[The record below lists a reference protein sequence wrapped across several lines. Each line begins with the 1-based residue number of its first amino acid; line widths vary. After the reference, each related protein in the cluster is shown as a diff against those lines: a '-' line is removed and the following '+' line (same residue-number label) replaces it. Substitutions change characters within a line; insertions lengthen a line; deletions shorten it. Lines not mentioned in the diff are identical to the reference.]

1 MVRDENNQQKLILAK
16 VELFAPETNWERS
29 WRRSRLS
36 CIGSSGCSFIWK
48 VLHNILPC
56 EKRLSRILQNNSPTC
71 KICSVPVEADLVH
84 CFFECE
90 ATRDVGTWLSDWICT
105 FDASSTPQR
114 ILRLDFECD
123 QNHELAVVWT
133 IAHILQY
140 MWTVRT
146 SGKVINMTL
155 TRAHLEKK
163 ICLLRETRHQ
173 AEYINIQN
181 MLAKI

>member
-56 EKRLSRILQNNSPTC
+56 EKRLSRILQNYTSLC
-71 KICSVPVEADLVH
+71 KICSVPVEANLVH

-90 ATRDVGTWLSDWICT
+90 ATRDVRTWSADCIFTL
-105 FDASSTPQR
+105 DASSTWQR
-114 ILRLDFECD
+114 ILRLNFECD
-123 QNHELAVVWT
+123 QKDEVAAVWI
-133 IAHILQY
+133 IAHTFQY
-140 MWTVRT
+140 MWSVRT
-146 SGKVINMTL
+146 NGKVVNMAL
-155 TRAHLEKK
+155 TRTHLEKK
-163 ICLLRETRHQ
+163 MTLLRETRTGW
-173 AEYINIQN
+173 ITLTSR
-181 MLAKI
+181 MC